1 VEDERQEQVSKE
13 PGIPAPPPT
22 LGGHGQLL
30 ADAGNSIPDTASTPS
45 NAPRDMPPAEPPPAP
60 STGTPDQP
68 RVPSSSDW
76 SATTPPTGSPS
87 SPTSPTATGWPPPPT
102 QAPEEPPT
110 PPSGWRP
117 APTYPAAAPGWPT
130 PTATPPA
137 APPSIG
143 PPTSAWPSSVPP
155 PDIPAGRTSPRW
167 LVVALVAALIGGA
180 AGAGIAEAVG
190 TGGSTGTPAIRVGS
204 ASPGPALAGN
214 ASIPTIVK
222 QLLPE
227 VVSIDAKGP
236 ASSGAEGLFGSSG
249 GGTQEDQGTGMI
261 IATDGEVITNNHV
274 IAGATAITVTLYGQT
289 KALPA
294 TLVGADPSSDVALV
308 KIDSPP
314 SNLQAITFGN
324 SRQLQVGDAVIAVG
338 NALGL
343 SAGTPTVTSGIVS
356 ATGRTVQAGDSS
368 VGTTETLT
376 NIIQTDAAI
385 NSGNSGGALVDSD
398 GQVIGMNTAVASSS
412 QGNAPAQ
419 NIGFAIP
426 AATIQGLLA
435 QLRQGGTTHASK
447 AYIGVVVEDET
458 SQTQQAYGFVPSS
471 GAVVVSV
478 EAGSP
483 AAGAGIK
490 QGDVIVTFNGKAVT
504 TAQNLTTDVQA
515 SSVGSKATVTLWR
528 GKTKKTISFALAQ
541 APVG

>member
-1 VEDERQEQVSKE
+1 
-13 PGIPAPPPT
+13 
-22 LGGHGQLL
+22 
-30 ADAGNSIPDTASTPS
+30 
-45 NAPRDMPPAEPPPAP
+45 
-60 STGTPDQP
+60 
-68 RVPSSSDW
+68 
-76 SATTPPTGSPS
+76 
-87 SPTSPTATGWPPPPT
+87 
-102 QAPEEPPT
+102 
-110 PPSGWRP
+110 
-117 APTYPAAAPGWPT
+117 
-130 PTATPPA
+130 
-137 APPSIG
+137 
-143 PPTSAWPSSVPP
+143 
-155 PDIPAGRTSPRW
+155 
-167 LVVALVAALIGGA
+167 VALVAALIGGA
-180 AGAGIAEAVG
+180 VGAGIAEAVG
-190 TGGSTGTPAIRVGS
+190 TGGTTGTPSIKVGS

-236 ASSGAEGLFGSSG
+236 ASSSAQGLFGSVG

-294 TLVGADPSSDVALV
+294 TLVGADPSNDVALL
-308 KIDSPP
+308 KINAPP

-385 NSGNSGGALVDSD
+385 NSGNSGGALVDSS

-426 AATIQGLLA
+426 ATTIQGLLA
-435 QLRQGGTTHASK
+435 QLRQGGTTHATK
-447 AYIGVVVEDET
+447 AYIGVEVEDET
-458 SQTQQAYGFVPSS
+458 AETQQAYGFVPSS

-478 EAGSP
+478 ESGSP
-483 AAGAGIK
+483 AAGAGIV
-490 QGDVIVTFNGKAVT
+490 QGDVIVSFNGKAVK
-504 TAQNLTTDVQA
+504 TAENLTTDVQA
-515 SSVGSKATVTLWR
+515 SPVGSKATITLWR
-528 GKTKKTISFALAQ
+528 GKSKKTVSLTLGQ
-541 APVG
+541 APAG